1 MSFHGLLPARPKPC
15 ENEHFLSWLT
25 RVARANQCDPTQF
38 TQVVLSG
45 LDVWGGCVNGSSSLH
60 PETILSQLTN
70 IDAELISNLY
80 TANYARRHFIE
91 LNQLFASHYLL
102 PANCAG
108 RLFTCNW
115 IQFCPSCLRE
125 QKIAHF
131 KNLWRISF
139 MPVCLI
145 HKCTLHA
152 CCPKCYKPVNF
163 HRVSYSTEDCAECY
177 NCRFPLSSAENHTV
191 TDDKHLL
198 YVCNLIS
205 AGIESRWVRLSQNSS
220 VLMPLFIAGIWTLLK
235 PFFRHKTAPRVR
247 EYFGLQLSH
256 QGNNIKNFCHFT
268 PTERCQLLSS
278 IGILL
283 RHWPETFL
291 STCSALE
298 LNKIAF
304 NINEKDVPFWV
315 DKILRYKVKRQPYW
329 TSDAEF
335 KSAAM
340 FLKRRGYK
348 VSYPNIAETLG
359 LARSCQHNKC
369 RTKIIKSINE
379 NYHSTKK
386 FHWK

>member
-1 MSFHGLLPARPKPC
+1 
-15 ENEHFLSWLT
+15 
-25 RVARANQCDPTQF
+25 
-38 TQVVLSG
+38 
-45 LDVWGGCVNGSSSLH
+45 
-60 PETILSQLTN
+60 
-70 IDAELISNLY
+70 
-80 TANYARRHFIE
+80 
-91 LNQLFASHYLL
+91 
-102 PANCAG
+102 
-108 RLFTCNW
+108 
-115 IQFCPSCLRE
+115 
-125 QKIAHF
+125 
-131 KNLWRISF
+131 
-139 MPVCLI
+139 
-145 HKCTLHA
+145 
-152 CCPKCYKPVNF
+152 
-163 HRVSYSTEDCAECY
+163 
-177 NCRFPLSSAENHTV
+177 
-191 TDDKHLL
+191 
-198 YVCNLIS
+198 
-205 AGIESRWVRLSQNSS
+205 
-220 VLMPLFIAGIWTLLK
+220 MPLFIAGIWTLLK